1 MAIPNNMKDKLTI
14 PVIGAP
20 LFLVSGPDLVIAQ
33 CKAGIVGSFPALNA
47 RPQHVLDEWIV
58 RIKKELAEYQE
69 QNPDAKVAPFA
80 VNQICH
86 ASNDRLMQDMETCVK
101 HEVPIIITS
110 LRPPS
115 EVVEA
120 AHSYGGLVFHDVI
133 NVRHAQKAAEQGVD
147 GLILVCAGAG
157 GHAGALSP
165 FALVREV
172 QEWFDGTVIL
182 SGSIGDGH
190 SVASAIALGA
200 DFAYLGTRFIA
211 TEEANADQE
220 YKKMLEESAASD
232 IVYSSLFTGVLGN
245 YLKPSI
251 KQTILEDYVREYYE
265 ENDKNTC
272 ILIIITL
279 TSIND
284 TIQKTIR
291 QLWEKFNEY
300 VILFDIPNLLINI
313 LEHKY
318 VPEHIKLTHE
328 KKEEVYNQYNILDDK
343 QVPQISAFDP
353 VAKCILLKPGEM
365 CKINRFNKIS
375 FNSELDY

>member
-1 MAIPNNMKDKLTI
+1 MGIPTQLKDKLCM

-47 RPQHVLDEWIV
+47 RPQHVLDEWIT
-58 RIKKELAEYQE
+58 RIKSELKEYQD

-110 LRPPS
+110 LRPPA
-115 EVVEA
+115 EIVEA

-172 QEWFDGTVIL
+172 KEWFNGTVIL

-200 DFAYLGTRFIA
+200 DYAYLGTRFIA
-211 TEEANADQE
+211 TEEANADPG

-251 KQTILEDYVREYYE
+251 KNAGLDPDNLPDADKSAMNFGSGGNTDSKAWKDIWGSGQGIGGIKDYH
-265 ENDKNTC
+265 
-272 ILIIITL
+272 
-279 TSIND
+279 
-284 TIQKTIR
+284 
-291 QLWEKFNEY
+291 QLQ
-300 VILFDIPNLLINI
+300 NLL
-313 LEHKY
+313 
-318 VPEHIKLTHE
+318 
-328 KKEEVYNQYNILDDK
+328 KELSQNMK
-343 QVPQISAFDP
+343 R
-353 VAKCILLKPGEM
+353 LLK
-365 CKINRFNKIS
+365 NLR
-375 FNSELDY
+375 